1 MIDRRS
7 KMVSFRLS
15 GEEFQA
21 YRDACASVGVR
32 SLSELARAA
41 MQHMITARPNGTS
54 LDEQVR
60 ELRRQVSQLSREV
73 EQISRRVEQQEQYS
87 GRVAEAGGRL

>member
-15 GEEFQA
+15 GDEYQT
-21 YRDACASVGVR
+21 YREACATVGVR

-41 MQHMITARPNGTS
+41 MQHLIASRPNGAS
-54 LDEQVR
+54 LDDQVR
-60 ELRRQVSQLSREV
+60 ELRHQVLQLSREV
-73 EQISRRVEQQEQYS
+73 EHIARRVDQQK
-87 GRVAEAGGRL
+87 

>member
-15 GEEFQA
+15 WDEYQA
-21 YRDACASVGVR
+21 YREACATVGVR

-41 MQHMITARPNGTS
+41 MQQLVTSRPNGTS
-54 LDEQVR
+54 LDDQVR
-60 ELRRQVSQLSREV
+60 ELRNQVLQLSREV
-73 EQISRRVEQQEQYS
+73 EHIARRVDQHE
-87 GRVAEAGGRL
+87 

>member
-15 GEEFQA
+15 WDEYQA
-21 YRDACASVGVR
+21 YREACATVGVR

-41 MQHMITARPNGTS
+41 MQQLITSHPNGTS
-54 LDEQVR
+54 LDDQVR
-60 ELRRQVSQLSREV
+60 ELRHQVLQLSREV
-73 EQISRRVEQQEQYS
+73 EHIARRVDQQE
-87 GRVAEAGGRL
+87 

>member
-15 GEEFQA
+15 GDEYQA
-21 YRDACASVGVR
+21 YREACATVGVR

-41 MQHMITARPNGTS
+41 MQHLIASRPNGNS
-54 LDEQVR
+54 LDDQVR
-60 ELRRQVSQLSREV
+60 ELRHQVLQLSREV
-73 EQISRRVEQQEQYS
+73 EHIARRVDQQK
-87 GRVAEAGGRL
+87 

>member
-15 GEEFQA
+15 WEEYQA
-21 YRDACASVGVR
+21 YREACTTVGVR

-41 MQHMITARPNGTS
+41 MQHLINSRPNGTS
-54 LDEQVR
+54 LNDQVR
-60 ELRRQVSQLSREV
+60 ELRHQVLQLSRDV
-73 EQISRRVEQQEQYS
+73 EHIAKRVDQQES
-87 GRVAEAGGRL
+87 FSAANAEVTGRI

>member
-15 GEEFQA
+15 GDEYQA
-21 YRDACASVGVR
+21 YREACATVGVR

-41 MQHMITARPNGTS
+41 MQHLIASRPNGAS
-54 LDEQVR
+54 LDDQVR
-60 ELRRQVSQLSREV
+60 ELRHQVLQLSREV
-73 EQISRRVEQQEQYS
+73 EHIARRVDQQK
-87 GRVAEAGGRL
+87 

>member
-15 GEEFQA
+15 GDEYQT
-21 YRDACASVGVR
+21 YREACATVGVR

-41 MQHMITARPNGTS
+41 MQHLIASRPNGTS
-54 LDEQVR
+54 LDDQVR
-60 ELRRQVSQLSREV
+60 ELRHQVLQLSREV
-73 EQISRRVEQQEQYS
+73 EHIAKRVDQQK
-87 GRVAEAGGRL
+87 

>member
-15 GEEFQA
+15 WDEYQA
-21 YRDACASVGVR
+21 YREACDSAGVR

-41 MQHMITARPNGTS
+41 MQHLIAERPNGAS
-54 LDEQVR
+54 LDDQVR

-73 EQISRRVEQQEQYS
+73 EHIARRVDQQK
-87 GRVAEAGGRL
+87 